1 MSLLFFIY
9 YYYYYCNNNN
19 NNNNNNLSSLEPT
32 TRDVLMLFS
41 HNMKAVL
48 FVPYFFFPRNMW
60 LL

>member
-9 YYYYYCNNNN
+9 YYYCN